1 MKSLKNFD
9 IINMKEK
16 QLKKLAKEIKQLE
29 ANIEKSYQ
37 VEESQTKIDKI
48 MRGLTVQEMLEL
60 DDIIFQM

>member
-37 VEESQTKIDKI
+37 VEESQAKIDKI

>member
-1 MKSLKNFD
+1 
-9 IINMKEK
+9 MKEK

-37 VEESQTKIDKI
+37 VEESKAKIDKI